1 MKEPL
6 YLLDG
11 YSLIYRSYFAFIRN
25 PLRNPAGQN
34 VSAIYGFFRSIF
46 LFMKERNP
54 VYFGIVFDSKTPTFR
69 HEMYEPYKQNREKA
83 PDDLISQIPVIEEI
97 LETLDLITVRQN
109 GYEADDIIA
118 TLSELCRQENRECYI
133 LSGDKDLLQL
143 VDGPVKVLKPEQGSF
158 TLLGPAEVKE
168 SWLVEPSQIVD
179 YLSLIGDS
187 SDNVPGVRGVG
198 PKTASKLLNDFG
210 TLENLY
216 ANIGEAGTPAQR
228 KKLEDGR
235 ENAFLSKS
243 LIELKRDVPLEL
255 GVDQYGIKG
264 LNGDDAVPLFL
275 REGMKSLVDEMKG
288 LPGISVDRQAAKAAE
303 SEANAEAIKTRTK
316 DIPLEILGDAGGAAK
331 SVCRIIE
338 TEEDLD
344 RLIREVKERGCYAFD
359 CETNSLDEM
368 AAVPVGFSISTEPGK
383 AAYIPMVCPEKIKLG
398 KEIVRE
404 KLKLI
409 LEDPGLT
416 LIGQNLKYDY
426 KVLFLWG
433 IEMARIS
440 FDTMIAAWVLDAT
453 ANTYG
458 LDALAERILGYK
470 KIKYDDIVP
479 KGSLF
484 SNVPLASAAEYG
496 AEDADIAFRLY
507 LVLQQMLTDRNLLS
521 LFCDIEMPLVKI
533 LADMEIR
540 GIGIDA
546 DVLHRFREELFRR
559 VSGIEEEIFRQCGKT
574 FNIASTKQLQEVLF
588 QDRKLRPVKKTKTG
602 YSTDT
607 AVLMEL
613 AREDV
618 VPEMVLNHRTLS
630 KLISTYADALPKLIN
645 TNTCRIHTHFIQTG
659 TATGRLSSKDPN
671 LQNIPIREEEG
682 RKIRSAFI
690 ASEGKYLLSAD
701 YSQIEL
707 VILAHLS
714 GDPEL
719 SRAFREGGDIHRRT
733 AALLFGT
740 DEESVTPDLRR
751 IAKTINFGVMYG
763 MSAYRLSQELG
774 IPRKD
779 ASSFIKEYFSR
790 YSGIKAFIEET
801 VRQAEITGSVKTI
814 FGRERSIPAINNR
827 NKTVKAGAERVA
839 VNTPI
844 QGSAADIVKRAMILV
859 RNRIEKEKS
868 GARLLLQVHDE
879 LILEVPKDEIK
890 VSADFVR
897 EEMMNAAEL
906 DIPLRVNVE
915 YGESWGSF
923 H

>member
-1 MKEPL
+1 
-6 YLLDG
+6 
-11 YSLIYRSYFAFIRN
+11 
-25 PLRNPAGQN
+25 
-34 VSAIYGFFRSIF
+34 
-46 LFMKERNP
+46 
-54 VYFGIVFDSKTPTFR
+54 
-69 HEMYEPYKQNREKA
+69 
-83 PDDLISQIPVIEEI
+83 
-97 LETLDLITVRQN
+97 
-109 GYEADDIIA
+109 
-118 TLSELCRQENRECYI
+118 
-133 LSGDKDLLQL
+133 
-143 VDGPVKVLKPEQGSF
+143 
-158 TLLGPAEVKE
+158 
-168 SWLVEPSQIVD
+168 
-179 YLSLIGDS
+179 
-187 SDNVPGVRGVG
+187 
-198 PKTASKLLNDFG
+198 
-210 TLENLY
+210 
-216 ANIGEAGTPAQR
+216 
-228 KKLEDGR
+228 
-235 ENAFLSKS
+235 
-243 LIELKRDVPLEL
+243 
-255 GVDQYGIKG
+255 
-264 LNGDDAVPLFL
+264 
-275 REGMKSLVDEMKG
+275 MKSLVDEMKG
-288 LPGISVDRQAAKAAE
+288 LPGISVDRQAAKT
-303 SEANAEAIKTRTK
+303 AEAEAKAEEIKTRTK
-316 DIPLEILGDAGGAAK
+316 DIPLEVLGDAGGAAK

-338 TEEDLD
+338 SEEELD
-344 RLIREVKERGCYAFD
+344 RLIREVKESGCYAFD
-359 CETNSLDEM
+359 CETDSLDEM

-383 AAYIPMVCPEKIKLG
+383 AAYIPLVCPEKIKLDRDAA
-398 KEIVRE
+398 RE
-404 KLKLI
+404 KLKIL

-426 KVLFLWG
+426 KVLYRWG

-440 FDTMIAAWVLDAT
+440 FDTMVAAWVLDAT

-458 LDALAERILGYK
+458 LDALAERILGFK

-484 SNVPLASAAEYG
+484 SDVPLASAAEYG

-507 LVLQQMLTDRNLLS
+507 LVLKQMLSDRNLLP
-521 LFCDIEMPLVKI
+521 LFRDIEMPLVKI
-533 LADMEIR
+533 LGDMEIS

-546 DVLHRFREELFRR
+546 DVLYQFREELSNR
-559 VSGIEEEIFRQCGKT
+559 VVGIEEEIFRQCGKT

-645 TNTCRIHTHFIQTG
+645 DTTCRIHTHFLQTG

-690 ASEGKYLLSAD
+690 PSKGKYLLSAD

-751 IAKTINFGVMYG
+751 VAKTINFGVMYG

-774 IPRKD
+774 IPRKE
-779 ASSFIKEYFSR
+779 ASSFIKEYFNR
-790 YSGIKAFIEET
+790 YSGIKSFIEET

-859 RNRIEKEKS
+859 GNRIDTEKS

-879 LILEVPKDEIK
+879 LILEVPKEEIK
-890 VSADFVR
+890 AAADFVR